1 MHYFNEKSTDHDGSG
16 CPRFPYLIG
25 SFENSTPRGAGLA
38 ETGEI
43 LRARSEHVACVG
55 MLHAH
60 VCFRFDFFFDS
71 IRGIL
76 VLPRQRLFH
85 GGSARVL
92 RRVPIPAGF

>member
-1 MHYFNEKSTDHDGSG
+1 MMAMAPGVHG
-16 CPRFPYLIG
+16 FPYLIG

-71 IRGIL
+71 
-76 VLPRQRLFH
+76 
-85 GGSARVL
+85 
-92 RRVPIPAGF
+92 